1 MIYYFII
8 LFFII
13 ISISSQQIDEI
24 VECNQKNLTDYQFDK
39 MNLDE
44 QEQLVNKVLFYFKNS
59 LTVLNDVIR
68 PIITESDLE

>member
-44 QEQLVNKVLFYFKNS
+44 QEQLVNKVLFYFKLVN
-59 LTVLNDVIR
+59 R
-68 PIITESDLE
+68 AKRRY